1 MFRKQDPSNSR
12 KDVKRFCYIP
22 SHRPGPST
30 TISRAGLA
38 VMQSSETLARV
49 DNVVQD
55 AQKRCRDV
63 QEHLKK
69 ALSALT
75 TVAMNLEPG
84 SSGPARSYLT
94 PSKGKLQV

>member
-1 MFRKQDPSNSR
+1 MLL
-12 KDVKRFCYIP
+12 
-22 SHRPGPST
+22 GPDNVRRAT
-30 TISRAGLA
+30 T
-38 VMQSSETLARV
+38 MQSAETLARV

-55 AQKRCRDV
+55 AQRRCRDV

-84 SSGPARSYLT
+84 SSGPVRSFSTL
-94 PSKGKLQV
+94 PVRGRLQVVRYCVQTYLVRNAQSQ

>member
-1 MFRKQDPSNSR
+1 
-12 KDVKRFCYIP
+12 
-22 SHRPGPST
+22 
-30 TISRAGLA
+30 
-38 VMQSSETLARV
+38 MQSTETLARV

-75 TVAMNLEPG
+75 TVARNLEPG
-84 SSGPARSYLT
+84 SSGAGLHRSYQA
-94 PSKGKLQV
+94 PKGKLQVS

>member
-1 MFRKQDPSNSR
+1 MGRWAGAA
-12 KDVKRFCYIP
+12 
-22 SHRPGPST
+22 GPIT
-30 TISRAGLA
+30 GA
-38 VMQSSETLARV
+38 MQSTETLARV

-84 SSGPARSYLT
+84 SSGAGPHRSFQA
-94 PSKGKLQV
+94 PKGKLQVS